1 MVKAAVRAVK
11 QLYIKVAFKNIDL
24 LDNRGRRNIKLV
36 GGFGKAAAFGNGNKC
51 FKLRVVQNKSLLL
64 NALAAHVVAAECAL
78 FVKFNFMVQAVQCFL
93 HMLQT
98 AFKPVALGNQKVFAL
113 F

>member
-1 MVKAAVRAVK
+1 MRAVK

>member
-1 MVKAAVRAVK
+1 MRAVK

-51 FKLRVVQNKSLLL
+51 FKLRVVKNKSLLL
-64 NALAAHVVAAECAL
+64 NALAAHVVAAECSL
-78 FVKFNFMVQAVQCFL
+78 FVKFNFMVQAAKGFL
-93 HMLQT
+93 HVLQSV
-98 AFKPVALGNQKVFAL
+98 FQPIALGNQKFFAL

>member
-1 MVKAAVRAVK
+1 MRKGCKEAVPGGVFRRCFFYAVRMV
-11 QLYIKVAFKNIDL
+11 N
-24 LDNRGRRNIKLV
+24 V

-51 FKLRVVQNKSLLL
+51 FKLMVVQNKSLLL

-78 FVKFNFMVQAVQCFL
+78 FVKFNFMVQAAQRFL

-98 AFKPVALGNQKVFAL
+98 AFQPVAFCN
-113 F
+113 

>member
-1 MVKAAVRAVK
+1 MRKDCKEAVPGGVFRRCFFYAVRMV
-11 QLYIKVAFKNIDL
+11 N
-24 LDNRGRRNIKLV
+24 V
-36 GGFGKAAAFGNGNKC
+36 GGFGKAAAFGNDNKC

-78 FVKFNFMVQAVQCFL
+78 FVKFNFMVQAAQRFL

-98 AFKPVALGNQKVFAL
+98 VFQLVAFCNQKFFA
-113 F
+113 FF